1 MLKRGI
7 PLCRRPFGRL
17 VLLLAAVVLV
27 LLAGCGPPPTDI
39 QGAEQSALSGG
50 TTASQQQAPAVS
62 EEGWYSSPEE
72 VALYLHLYGC
82 LPGNYLT
89 KQEAKALGWNSSEGN
104 LWEVAEGMSIGGDR
118 FGNREGLLPEKEDRI
133 WYECDVNYAG
143 GYRGAERL
151 LYSSDGLIY
160 YTDDHYQ
167 SYTCLYGE
175 TGG

>member
-7 PLCRRPFGRL
+7 PLCRSPFGRL

-27 LLAGCGPPPTDI
+27 LLAGCGAPPTDI
-39 QGAEQSALSGG
+39 QGAERSALSGG
-50 TTASQQQAPAVS
+50 TTAPQQQAPTVS

-89 KQEAKALGWNSSEGN
+89 KQEARELGWNSSEGN
-104 LWEVAEGMSIGGDR
+104 LCEVAEGMSIGGDR